1 MTASAFIELAA
12 AIAMIVGGVILYRK
26 RGKGGAPA
34 DSQGAVFL
42 GLVGVIVA
50 MHALGAFNYRPS
62 QAEIDAAHARSAER
76 Q

>member
-1 MTASAFIELAA
+1 MTTRETIELAVA
-12 AIAMIVGGVILYRK
+12 VAMIVGAVILYRK

-50 MHALGAFNYRPS
+50 MHALGAFDYRPS
-62 QAEIDAAHARSAER
+62 QAEIEAARARSAEG